1 MTGTLRILRGATALL
16 VLGGASL
23 LAAPPQLVQIQD
35 VLYKADGTRFDG
47 MVYIEYH
54 TFDSAEGSPVPQNN
68 VVARV
73 TYGNL
78 RVKLAPTTTASP
90 AAYYRVRY
98 NTNGSRQFTEYW
110 AVPPSATALKLRDV
124 RLPGPPVGSQT
135 MPPPSL
141 NSVLI
146 TEVSGLRDEL
156 DSKPTRGSNF
166 SGGRVV
172 FINSLG
178 ELESVL
184 GVASDCVR
192 VDGTSAPCATGGG
205 SSIVFVDGETP
216 VGVVDGSNA
225 SFTLSAPPSPT
236 TSLQVFRNGMLMK
249 SGFDYSLNGSII
261 TFGNGAIPQV
271 GDTLLVHFRR

>member
-1 MTGTLRILRGATALL
+1 MTGTLRFLRGATALL

-23 LAAPPQLVQIQD
+23 YAAPPQLVQIQD

-110 AVPPSATALKLRDV
+110 AVPPSATAL
-124 RLPGPPVGSQT
+124 
-135 MPPPSL
+135 

-166 SGGRVV
+166 TSGRAV

-184 GVASDCVR
+184 GAASDCVR

-205 SSIVFVDGETP
+205 GSAVTFVDGETP

-225 SFTLSAPPSPT
+225 AFTLSAPPSPAS
-236 TSLQVFRNGMLMK
+236 SLQVFRNGMLMK
-249 SGFDYSLNGSII
+249 SGFDYSLSGSTI
-261 TFGNGAIPQV
+261 TFGSGAIPQV
-271 GDTLLVHFRR
+271 GDTLLVYFRR